1 MSRNVPLVTPLND
14 RRWESNPG
22 RFSQNQKRIEMGRY
36 ASIAA
41 VLALALTT
49 PALGQQPSAIEQ
61 CRAIFRSADTNQ
73 DGVLSGKELVA
84 AKLAEADDGPLT
96 LEEFVAECLD
106 QDD

>member
-1 MSRNVPLVTPLND
+1 MT
-14 RRWESNPG
+14 
-22 RFSQNQKRIEMGRY
+22 RY
-36 ASIAA
+36 ASIAI

-49 PALGQQPSAIEQ
+49 PALGRQSNGAQQQAAASAAEQ
-61 CRAIFRSADTNQ
+61 CRMMFRNADTNQ

-96 LEEFVAECLD
+96 LAEFVVECLD